1 MIFWYNYSMV
11 TKQLYVEYL
20 ISTPVNYTCTNLAAH
35 LEGTSHDAIN
45 DDLRRERPTA
55 RHLWEL
61 AEPLID
67 NQAEA
72 YLIVDDSVLDKR
84 HSQVRE

>member
-1 MIFWYNYSMV
+1 MIFWYNYSRV
-11 TKQLYVEYL
+11 TKQIYVEYL
-20 ISTPVNYTCTNLAAH
+20 ISTPVNDTCTNLAAH
-35 LEGTSHDAIN
+35 LEDTSHDAIN
-45 DDLRRERPTA
+45 DYLRRERHTA

-72 YLIVDDSVLDKR
+72 YLIMDDSVLDK
-84 HSQVRE
+84 HHWQVME